1 MYSLVL
7 MDPCSSAG
15 RLDDASASPA
25 APGNI
30 VAVLTASLAPFKLK
44 YKDVFIF
51 YRGGVCP
58 GLGRSQ
64 TAG

>member
-51 YRGGVCP
+51 YRGGV
-58 GLGRSQ
+58 
-64 TAG
+64 